1 MCSNMKLFSLWSDFC
16 HRLYKYC
23 GGGPRIVQIC
33 WEDGHKT
40 CPWARDYRVG
50 RTHPVKYILIF
61 SFDDWDWC
69 LIAGCGLW
77 CEMLRTENCDNL
89 MFHTSIYG
97 SPVRPVIL
105 IANEINEI
113 ICSFKWLKSWTG
125 FKESL
130 WFSPS
135 NKKDINLL

>member
-1 MCSNMKLFSLWSDFC
+1 MCSYMKLFSLWSDFC

-23 GGGPRIVQIC
+23 GGPRIVQIC